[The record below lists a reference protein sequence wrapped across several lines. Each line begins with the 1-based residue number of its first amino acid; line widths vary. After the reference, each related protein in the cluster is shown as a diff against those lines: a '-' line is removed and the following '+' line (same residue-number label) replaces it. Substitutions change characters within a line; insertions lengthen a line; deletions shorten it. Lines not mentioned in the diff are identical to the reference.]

1 MFSAD
6 VQLSVAIRQV
16 DELIWGSDV
25 DCSSDPR
32 ILRAKAQLFEGA
44 AGGTLQSKQLGQ
56 ANVTC
61 GQFFF
66 TRVQKSLPEKYRKIL
81 EELFWQGLLLQ
92 VANWFTEQNVVLVA

>member
-1 MFSAD
+1 MILQFHGVQLMFSAD

-66 TRVQKSLPEKYRKIL
+66 TRVQKSLPEKI
-81 EELFWQGLLLQ
+81 
-92 VANWFTEQNVVLVA
+92 